1 MLFDGHSKDISML
14 QSQINRR
21 ATNSGWN
28 YLTRDIITIKN
39 TKKED
44 KDLITE
50 YACLSEDA
58 SSTDIQ
64 SSTNKK
70 GRSPQISAGGLIER
84 IFLVITLGWKASESK
99 SREEFLLSIFV
110 FIKNG
115 GFVDMRSMDIS
126 SD

>member
-1 MLFDGHSKDISML
+1 M
-14 QSQINRR
+14 
-21 ATNSGWN
+21 
-28 YLTRDIITIKN
+28 TRDIITIKN